1 METVLQVKGLSKQY
15 KKGIYASHNVTFD
28 VGKGEIFALI
38 GPNGA
43 GKTTTIRMISTLLQA
58 TEGDAIVA
66 GHSILTE
73 PDMVRKSITYLPDEA
88 GAYKTMTGRE
98 YLEFMASIYADNGEQ
113 AYEFVKRGCEICE
126 LGDRLNDKISNYSR
140 GMARK
145 LLLARAIMPLPALA
159 ILDEPT
165 SGLDIINAL
174 EIRRMIR
181 KLASEGMSFLL
192 SSHNMLEIEYVSDRV
207 GIIAKGELLEV
218 GKPAELIEK
227 YGAQNLEEVFERV
240 VLVMAGQAMSGAI
253 SDSAEKASDLTI
265 CDLDKTEF
273 TENVLN
279 SLKATAKA
287 GDGKITVVDIKS
299 DDYAAEL
306 KRLDQDSVVIIP
318 KGFTEQV
325 KQHKKADVGYVQRM
339 TSLATMSNINTGSD
353 TALAVIQQAVKST
366 IYQDKLSSGAMTED
380 EMNQLEDPVEL
391 SETTVVGD
399 KADKVSSSVVMSLC
413 SAQSMVVPIIMFVLI
428 MFSAQM
434 ILSAISTE
442 KIDKTLETLLSAP
455 VSRLSVLASKMLAA
469 GVVAALQA
477 VVYIFGMS
485 KMTGGLTEGMGDTS
499 AYESAMENLGLT
511 MSVGQYVLVGI
522 QMFVSILI
530 SLSLSMVLGALA
542 KDAKSAQTMLLPI
555 TFSAMI
561 SYLLAMVVDIRTL
574 SPVIKYIVY
583 AIPFTHT
590 FMASENVMFGNYSL
604 YAGGLIYQIVLL
616 VVCMTVALKIF
627 MSDKIFTMSI
637 GGKQRTR
644 KSFAFMKK

>member
-113 AYEFVKRGCEICE
+113 AYADNGEQAYEFVKRGCEICE

-192 SSHNMLEIEYVSDRV
+192 SSHNMFEIEYVSDRV

-240 VLVMAGQAMSGAI
+240 VL
-253 SDSAEKASDLTI
+253 DRE
-265 CDLDKTEF
+265 
-273 TENVLN
+273 VL
-279 SLKATAKA
+279 
-287 GDGKITVVDIKS
+287 
-299 DDYAAEL
+299 
-306 KRLDQDSVVIIP
+306 
-318 KGFTEQV
+318 
-325 KQHKKADVGYVQRM
+325 
-339 TSLATMSNINTGSD
+339 
-353 TALAVIQQAVKST
+353 
-366 IYQDKLSSGAMTED
+366 
-380 EMNQLEDPVEL
+380 
-391 SETTVVGD
+391 
-399 KADKVSSSVVMSLC
+399 
-413 SAQSMVVPIIMFVLI
+413 
-428 MFSAQM
+428 
-434 ILSAISTE
+434 
-442 KIDKTLETLLSAP
+442 
-455 VSRLSVLASKMLAA
+455 
-469 GVVAALQA
+469 
-477 VVYIFGMS
+477 
-485 KMTGGLTEGMGDTS
+485 
-499 AYESAMENLGLT
+499 
-511 MSVGQYVLVGI
+511 
-522 QMFVSILI
+522 
-530 SLSLSMVLGALA
+530 
-542 KDAKSAQTMLLPI
+542 
-555 TFSAMI
+555 
-561 SYLLAMVVDIRTL
+561 
-574 SPVIKYIVY
+574 
-583 AIPFTHT
+583 
-590 FMASENVMFGNYSL
+590 
-604 YAGGLIYQIVLL
+604 
-616 VVCMTVALKIF
+616 
-627 MSDKIFTMSI
+627 
-637 GGKQRTR
+637 
-644 KSFAFMKK
+644 